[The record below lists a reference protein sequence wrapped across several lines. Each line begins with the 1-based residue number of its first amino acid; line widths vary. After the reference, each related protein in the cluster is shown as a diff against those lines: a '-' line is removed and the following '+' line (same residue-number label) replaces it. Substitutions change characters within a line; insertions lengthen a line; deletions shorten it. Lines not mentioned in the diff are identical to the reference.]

1 MNKILK
7 LSALTLSI
15 ASLYGCNSESTEN
28 VEKSSEKNY
37 FALIEKITLPEG
49 NEICSVGGIQLIIG
63 YDENNNNILDD
74 NEKTTDKSI
83 CNDGSLNK
91 SGEDETLLNKAIVNI
106 GMITKGDSQCELG
119 GQEVIYGVDK
129 NGNATLEADEV
140 EDNIVLCAK
149 GEITPPDALINALTT
164 TNSITEPN
172 STITIEALVS
182 NIPEN
187 STFEWTDDKG
197 NLLTPENL
205 SKPELL
211 KVTLGKSEGT
221 ETYKLRLST
230 FDDNGN
236 KSIQTKK
243 ISINVSYLKSE
254 VTSIALNSKQ
264 VYLPESY
271 QTKSIS
277 GDITGAVIYAKPIT
291 KNAQAKSITT
301 PELTELLGF
310 VSERPALN
318 QGKNANE
325 ILSNAINSL
334 NSSIKSISEYSKTV
348 LSNGD
353 ISASYNIE
361 LFTSKKPT
369 ELLTEI
375 MQKIA
380 INKINGKFDTLI
392 PAKSEQPTENFQF
405 DISISFSEIT
415 KTAVITSTLVAKDKS
430 EVYSDLIASTTS
442 ESVTAPIG
450 TSLIPHKDT
459 YTAAEQKTAKSDF
472 LFVID
477 NSGSMGGEQDEISKL
492 TTDFIDT
499 MNETAI
505 DFNVAVIT
513 TDSDT
518 LRGKGFTNDKSQ
530 IEKDLKPGTNGSGI
544 EKGIYFAEKAL
555 APTTG
560 TVAIA
565 GYPRQGASLS
575 VIIMSDEK
583 SQYGS
588 NPKPFDPKS
597 NLFVDNQYK
606 VYAIVQPQHA
616 EYSQY
621 DDLANETLGKSLN
634 INEKN
639 EYKTFV
645 ELIAKNSG
653 VIAAGYHLSMAKIN
667 SILSS
672 SIAVTVDGQ
681 LVTRSKFNG
690 WEYYPLAQKVI
701 FTGAAIPTAGAKI
714 EIGYQYVENKATP
727 LSLK

>member
-15 ASLYGCNSESTEN
+15 ASLYGCNSESTDN
-28 VEKSSEKNY
+28 VEKSSEKNQ
-37 FALIEKITLPEG
+37 FALIEKVTLPEG

-63 YDENNNNILDD
+63 YDENNNNTLDD

-91 SGEDETLLNKAIVNI
+91 NGEDETLLNKAIVNI

-119 GQEVIYGVDK
+119 GQDVIYGVDK
-129 NGNATLEADEV
+129 NGNAALDADEV
-140 EDNIVLCAK
+140 EDNIILCAK
-149 GEITPPDALINALTT
+149 GELTPPDALINALTT

-172 STITIEALVS
+172 STITIKAIVS

-197 NLLTPENL
+197 NLLTPEDL

-211 KVTLGKSEGT
+211 KVTVGKSEGT

-291 KNAQAKSITT
+291 TNAQAKSIMT
-301 PELTELLGF
+301 PESTELVGF
-310 VSERPALN
+310 VSERKPLN
-318 QGKNANE
+318 QGKNAND
-325 ILSNAINSL
+325 ILLNTIKSL
-334 NSSIKSISEYSKTV
+334 NTGSIKEYSKTV

-353 ISASYNIE
+353 IAASYNIE
-361 LFTSKKPT
+361 LNIAKKPT
-369 ELLTEI
+369 DLLSDI
-375 MQKIA
+375 MKKIA
-380 INKINGKFDTLI
+380 VNKIGGNIDTLI
-392 PAKSEQPTENFQF
+392 PAQSEIEKKRFQF
-405 DISISFSEIT
+405 DISISFTESTE
-415 KTAVITSTLVAKDKS
+415 TAVITATLVTKDKA
-430 EVYSDLIASTTS
+430 ELYSDLIASTTS
-442 ESVTAPIG
+442 ESITAPIG
-450 TSLIPHKDT
+450 TTLKLHKDN
-459 YTAAEQKTAKSDF
+459 YAALEQKTAKSDF

-477 NSGSMGGEQDEISKL
+477 NSGSMSDEQDEISTL
-492 TTDFIDT
+492 TTDFINT
-499 MNETAI
+499 MNEAAV
-505 DFNVAVIT
+505 DFNIGVIT
-513 TDSDT
+513 TDSDI
-518 LRGKGFTNDKSQ
+518 LRGNGFTNDQAQ
-530 IEKDLKPGTNGSGI
+530 IEIDLKPGINGSTI

-555 APTTG
+555 TPTTG
-560 TVAIA
+560 TVALA

-575 VIIMSDEK
+575 VIIMSDEP
-583 SQYGS
+583 SQYGYY
-588 NPKPFDPKS
+588 PKPQKPFDPNS

-616 EYSQY
+616 KYSQY
-621 DDLANETLGKSLN
+621 DDLANATLGKSLN
-634 INEKN
+634 INEVK

-645 ELIAKNSG
+645 ELIAQNSG
-653 VIAAGYHLSMAKIN
+653 VIAAGYDLSMAKIN

-681 LVTRSKFNG
+681 LINRSKLNG
-690 WEYYPLAQKVI
+690 WEYYPLAQKII
-701 FTGAAIPTAGAKI
+701 FTGNAIPTTGASI
-714 EIGYQYVENKATP
+714 EIGYQYVEAQKTN
-727 LSLK
+727 